1 MKTRF
6 FIIYD
11 MNLNLNN
18 DLAVFDIES
27 TGLDVSSDR
36 IVEIAVLKITPS
48 GEQEEWVKRLNP
60 QMPIS
65 SESTE
70 IHGISDEDVQ
80 NAPTF
85 KDVAD
90 DLAAFLGSAD
100 LAGFNSNKF
109 DIPMLAE
116 EFLRVDHS
124 FDVSNRKFIDV
135 QNIFHK
141 MEQRTLVAAYK
152 FYCNKDL
159 NDAHNASAD
168 TNATFE
174 VLKAQIERYEDLKG
188 DIEYLSEF
196 SKNTKHEIIDFAG
209 RLAKNKDGKPIYNF
223 GKHKG
228 KTIEEVANQEPG
240 YYGWM
245 LNGNFPRYTKAVLKA
260 EMERIKAERQRLKAI
275 RKEKEQ
281 QKMETK
287 IDALKNKFGQ

>member
-1 MKTRF
+1 MT
-6 FIIYD
+6 
-11 MNLNLNN
+11 LNLKN

-48 GEQEEWVKRLNP
+48 GEQQEWIKRLNP
-60 QMPIS
+60 EMPIS

-70 IHGISDEDVQ
+70 IHGISDDDIKD
-80 NAPTF
+80 APTF
-85 KDVAD
+85 AAVAD
-90 DLAAFLGSAD
+90 ELANFLGSAD

-116 EFLRVDHS
+116 EFLRVNHP
-124 FDVSNRKFIDV
+124 FDVSSRKFIDV

-152 FYCNKDL
+152 FYCDKDL
-159 NDAHNASAD
+159 NDAHNAAAD

-174 VLKAQIERYEDLKG
+174 VLKAQIERYKDLEG
-188 DIEYLSEF
+188 DVEYLAEF

-209 RLAKNKDGKPIYNF
+209 RLAKNKDGQPIYNF

-245 LNGNFPRYTKAVLKA
+245 LNGKFPRYTKAVLKA
-260 EMERIKAERQRLKAI
+260 EMERIKAERQRLKAE
-275 RKEKEQ
+275 RKEKEEK
-281 QKMETK
+281 KMETK
-287 IDALKNKFGQ
+287 IEALKDKFGQ